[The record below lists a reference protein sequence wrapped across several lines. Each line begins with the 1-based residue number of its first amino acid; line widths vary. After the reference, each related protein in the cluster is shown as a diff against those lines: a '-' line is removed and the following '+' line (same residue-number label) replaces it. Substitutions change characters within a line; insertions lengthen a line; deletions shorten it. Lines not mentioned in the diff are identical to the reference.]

1 MHLFL
6 LEVVVILKKS
16 EATTTT
22 SLEEQKQAF
31 SQKSNIL
38 YFHYKTLYM
47 QIIVADLTAQQ
58 PAWKI
63 KHDRAGLNFF
73 F

>member
-38 YFHYKTLYM
+38 YFHYKTLHM
-47 QIIVADLTAQQ
+47 QIIVADVERTTTSLEDKT
-58 PAWKI
+58 
-63 KHDRAGLNFF
+63 RSRRG
-73 F
+73 